1 MDNWI
6 SSETHRRRDEML
18 SNAARARI
26 VKMSRHR
33 PRSSIR
39 GRIADGAQ
47 AVSDILERFAHVV
60 REREA

>member
-26 VKMSRHR
+26 VKMSRNGSSR
-33 PRSSIR
+33 SIR

-47 AVSDILERFAHVV
+47 AVSDVLEHFAHVV

>member
-6 SSETHRRRDEML
+6 SSETRRRRDEML

-26 VKMSRHR
+26 VKMSRQGSR
-33 PRSSIR
+33 RSIR

-47 AVSDILERFAHVV
+47 AVSDILEHFAHLV